1 MMPRTLM
8 MLAGVV
14 ITVLCSALSW
24 AGFKEG
30 AEAYQRGDYTTALKE
45 FRSLAEQGDAG
56 AQYVVGMMYFKGNG
70 APQDYKEAVRWF
82 RLAAEQG
89 NSLAQV
95 NLGNLYLL
103 GKGVPQDDTEA
114 LKWLRPAAE
123 EGVNTAQMKLGIIY
137 QSGKGVPQDYIHAH
151 MWFNLAGVQGN
162 KKAAELRDNL
172 AKQMTT
178 VQIVEAQRLAREW
191 RPKKHAFHSGS
202 SGE

>member
-1 MMPRTLM
+1 MPRTLM
-8 MLAGVV
+8 MLAVLL

-30 AEAYQRGDYTTALKE
+30 AEAYQRGDYATAMKE

-56 AQYVVGMMYFKGNG
+56 AQYIVGMMYFKGNG
-70 APQDYKEAVRWF
+70 APQDYKEAQRWF

-89 NSLAQV
+89 NRLAQV

-123 EGVNTAQMKLGIIY
+123 EGVNTAQMKLGVIY
-137 QSGKGVPQDYIHAH
+137 QAGKGVPQDYIQAH
-151 MWFNLAGVQGN
+151 MWFNLAGEQGN
-162 KKAAELRDNL
+162 TKAAELRDNL
-172 AKQMTT
+172 AKQMTP
-178 VQIVEAQRLAREW
+178 VQIAEAQRLAREW
-191 RPKKHAFHSGS
+191 KPKKHAFHSS
-202 SGE
+202 RPGE